1 MLTTSKKQRLL
12 QDLKSF
18 QKKYFGKKDL
28 GDLDE
33 SGTRLL
39 VNDLLSNVL
48 GFESIEEIKTEYMIR
63 GTYADYVIQTNGT
76 RHFLVEVKALS
87 LNLSDKHLR
96 QAINYGANEGIEWAL
111 LTNGREIE
119 FYKILFTKPIESK
132 LVFKID
138 VSDRSQIKEAVEQ
151 LEHLHRESVLKKG
164 LDFLWNRF
172 SALDSYTIAGLL
184 FNGRVINF
192 LRKEL
197 KNKYKSKF
205 DEGDI
210 KEALTSVIC
219 QQVDMGKVKIS
230 GAKKVKTRIKLESQ
244 PITVQTLLENQSIT
258 VDQKD

>member
-1 MLTTSKKQRLL
+1 MLSTSKKQKLF

-18 QKKYFGKKDL
+18 QKKYFGKKVL

-39 VNDLLSNVL
+39 VNDLLNNVL

-63 GTYADYVIQTNGT
+63 GTYADYVIQTGGT

-138 VSDRSQIKEAVEQ
+138 LSDSSKIKETVEQ
-151 LEHLHRESVLKKG
+151 LEYLHREAVVKKG

-172 SALDSYTIAGLL
+172 SALDAYTIAGLL
-184 FNGRVINF
+184 FSGRIVNF

-197 KNKYKSKF
+197 KSKYKSRF
-205 DEGDI
+205 EESEI
-210 KEALTSVIC
+210 KEALTGVIC
-219 QQVDMGKVKIS
+219 QQVDMGRVKIS
-230 GAKKVKTRIKLESQ
+230 GAKKMKSKVKAAELLPTVAILEDQSL
-244 PITVQTLLENQSIT
+244 PPVQNN
-258 VDQKD
+258 